1 MKLKLTLIAVCIFL
15 FLPSVKAQDETAIQ
29 QGIIPQEEP
38 ITPQDIYIFWKVGEN
53 EVKLRWAPSDA
64 EIWLQ
69 GNKYGY
75 QLEKAILNLAIEPV
89 FKKMTNQAIKPWPL
103 ADWESIANAENPY
116 AVAAAMTI
124 HGKDKQPA
132 TGFAA
137 AHQNLN
143 NKFGM
148 ALLSADLDKRAAEAS
163 GLSFTDKGTKSGDI
177 IAYRIYVLDSLSN
190 PVSDTTM
197 QYVVVGEP
205 NDFAGPNKITTSENE
220 HEVVLYWDKYY
231 MGSLNTAYHIE
242 RSSDGGTTFK
252 RVNKSPYIDISTNL
266 ITNTSMMSYSD
277 SVAENYVPYYYRII
291 ALDAFGD
298 ESKPS
303 KPIEA
308 MGRDRTP
315 PVAITELETVE
326 SPGSSVNLKWTYPK
340 EELDIA
346 GFKVYHFI
354 KEEKNKKVIAES
366 LGKDAR
372 SFTHTTPDTK
382 STNYY
387 IVSALDKEGNEAR
400 SHVVFAMVTD
410 VTPPGPPTNLQATID
425 SLGGLLLL
433 WDAPTDN
440 DIRGYQVFYSNEP
453 DENFT
458 VQKGPY
464 LEQTHFVKK
473 IPIRTLTEEIY
484 LYVLAIDNSYNV
496 SKASEVIKVKKPD
509 VVPPAASFFS
519 DYYVSEEGISFTWVK
534 SSSNDVA
541 RVELKRRKLDSD
553 WAIIKEFN
561 QNERKFLDKKVE
573 EGVYYEYKLWTYDD
587 DGNKSVTDDALSLKA
602 LKSFYLKNTPI
613 LTSNVSEDSLIL
625 NIEFPKGVA
634 TEFVIYR
641 ADGEEALSIYEVIDA
656 ASSYKDSHYK
666 KGATYK
672 YAAIAR
678 GADGRESKQ
687 SNVVLIKK

>member
-75 QLEKAILNLAIEPV
+75 QLEKAILNPGTEPV
-89 FKKMTNQAIKPWPL
+89 FKKMTNKAIKPWPL
-103 ADWESIANAENPY
+103 ADWESIANEENPY

-163 GLSFTDKGTKSGDI
+163 GLSFIDKGTKSGDI

-205 NDFAGPNKITTSENE
+205 SDFAGPNKITTSENE

-252 RVNKSPYIDISTNL
+252 RVNKNPYIDISTNL

-277 SVAENYVPYYYRII
+277 SVAENYIPYYYRII

-303 KPIEA
+303 KAIKA

-315 PVAITELETVE
+315 PVAIRELETAE
-326 SPGSSVNLKWTYPK
+326 SPGSIVNLKWTYPN

-354 KEEKNKKVIAES
+354 EEEKNKKVIALS

-372 SFTHTTPDTK
+372 SFTHKTPDTK

-410 VTPPGPPTNLQATID
+410 VTPPEAPTNLRATVD
-425 SLGGLLLL
+425 SLGGLLLE
-433 WDAPTDN
+433 WEAPKDN

-464 LEQTHFVKK
+464 LEQTYFVKK
-473 IPIRTLTEEIY
+473 IPIRTLTEEMY

-496 SKASEVIKVKKPD
+496 SKASEIIKVKKPD
-509 VVPPAASFFS
+509 VIPPAASFFS
-519 DYYVSEEGISFTWVK
+519 DYSVSEEGIFFTWVK
-534 SSSNDVA
+534 SSSDDVA
-541 RVELKRRKLDSD
+541 SVELKRRKLDSD
-553 WAIIKEFN
+553 WEIIKEFN
-561 QNERKFLDKKVE
+561 PNERNFLDIKVE

-587 DGNKSVTDDALSLKA
+587 DGNQSVTDVALSLKA
-602 LKSFYLKNTPI
+602 LKSFYLKNTPK
-613 LTSNVSEDSLIL
+613 LTSNASEDSLIL
-625 NIEFPKGVA
+625 NIEFPEGA
-634 TEFVIYR
+634 AAEFVIYR
-641 ADGEEALSIYEVIDA
+641 ATGEEALSIYQVIDA
-656 ASSYKDSHYK
+656 ASSYRDSYYK
-666 KGATYK
+666 KGATYQ
-672 YAAIAR
+672 YAVIAR

-687 SNVVLIKK
+687 SELLVIKK

>member
-29 QGIIPQEEP
+29 QAIIPQEEP
-38 ITPQDIYIFWKVGEN
+38 ITPQDIYIFWKIGEN

-64 EIWLQ
+64 EIWLK

-75 QLEKAILNLAIEPV
+75 QLEKAILNPGIEPV
-89 FKKMTNQAIKPWPL
+89 FKKMTNKAIKPWPL
-103 ADWESIANAENPY
+103 ADWESIANEENPY

-205 NDFAGPNKITTSENE
+205 SDFAGPNKITTSENE

-252 RVNKSPYIDISTNL
+252 RVNKNPYIDISTNL

-277 SVAENYVPYYYRII
+277 SVAENYVPYSYRII

-303 KPIEA
+303 KAIKA

-315 PVAITELETVE
+315 PVAITELETAE
-326 SPGSSVNLKWTYPK
+326 SPGSIVNLKWTYPN

-354 KEEKNKKVIAES
+354 EEEKNKKVIALS

-372 SFTHTTPDTK
+372 SFTHKTPDTK

-410 VTPPGPPTNLQATID
+410 VTPPEPPTNLQATVD
-425 SLGGLLLL
+425 SLGGLLLE
-433 WDAPTDN
+433 WEAPKDN

-453 DENFT
+453 EENFT

-464 LEQTHFVKK
+464 LEQTYFVKK
-473 IPIRTLTEEIY
+473 IPIRTLTEEMY

-509 VVPPAASFFS
+509 VIPPAASFFS
-519 DYYVSEEGISFTWVK
+519 DYSVSEEGIFFTWVK
-534 SSSNDVA
+534 SSSDDVA
-541 RVELKRRKLDSD
+541 SVELKRRKLDSD
-553 WAIIKEFN
+553 WEIIKEFN
-561 QNERKFLDKKVE
+561 PNERNFLDKKVE

-587 DGNKSVTDDALSLKA
+587 DGNQSVTDVALSLKA
-602 LKSFYLKNTPI
+602 LKSFYLKNTPK

-625 NIEFPKGVA
+625 NIEFPEGA
-634 TEFVIYR
+634 AAEFVIYR
-641 ADGEEALSIYEVIDA
+641 ATGEEALSIYKVIDA
-656 ASSYKDSHYK
+656 ASSYKDSYYK
-666 KGATYK
+666 KGATYQ
-672 YAAIAR
+672 YAVIAR

-687 SNVVLIKK
+687 SEVLVIKK